1 MNIQT
6 NVPFKELTTMRLGG
20 PARFVAEATSI
31 QELVD
36 LYRNAKRLNQKV
48 ITIGGGSNLI
58 VKDEGFD
65 GLVILNRIPGYEV
78 IAENEDTATIKV
90 GAGENWDS
98 VVSRSVDQGF
108 SGIEALSAIPGVAG
122 AAPVQNIGAY
132 GQEISDTLTFVEA
145 YDSETDSLVSLTW
158 EDCGFSYR
166 HSVFRGSSQGRFAIT
181 AIILKLYKHP
191 PSPPFYAA
199 VDAFMKE
206 HAIMV
211 PSAAQIRAAVIE
223 IRSSK
228 LPDPSLSP
236 NSGSFFK
243 NVIVEE
249 WRANALKERFSDIPA
264 YRMDDEHFKI
274 PTGWL
279 IEMADLKGELLH
291 GIRVHNKNALVLINE
306 SAATYSDLA
315 AARSEIIDTVRDRFQ
330 LTIEQ
335 EPLEI

>member
-6 NVPFKELTTMRLGG
+6 NVPFKQLTTMRLGG
-20 PARFVAEATSI
+20 LARFVAEATSI

-48 ITIGGGSNLI
+48 ITLGGGSNLI

-65 GLVILNRIPGYEV
+65 GLVILNRIPGYEI

-98 VVSRSVDQGF
+98 VVSRSVEQGL

-166 HSVFRGSSQGRFAIT
+166 HSVFRGASNGRFAIT

-199 VDAFMKE
+199 VDTFMKE
-206 HAIMV
+206 HSIVV
-211 PSAAQIRAAVIE
+211 PTAAQIRAAVIE
-223 IRSSK
+223 IRGSK
-228 LPDPSLSP
+228 LPDPSVYP

-249 WRANALKERFSDIPA
+249 WHANALKEKFTEMPT

-306 SAATYSDLA
+306 SAQTYADLA
-315 AARSEIIDTVRDRFQ
+315 AARSEIIDAVRDRFQ